1 MPAMASL
8 KSSSRR
14 NRERGGK
21 SSSRE
26 REEGKWRLTK
36 AFFPLGDDQSACARF
51 ADAMASRANE
61 HGATKFLLVGTSAST
76 RGYTK
81 GAMLPFLNAILDDF

>member
-36 AFFPLGDDQSACARF
+36 AFFPLGDDP
-51 ADAMASRANE
+51 DAMASRANE

-81 GAMLPFLNAILDDF
+81 GAMLPFLNAILEDF